1 MSVEQVKAQTAQ
13 QWGLIPNEVYKM
25 LANVLDKIKI
35 SLALYSSLPEF
46 FPLQDDLNN
55 VHLQFLWREHIGAGQ
70 IQCGCWVQTN
80 TCIKVILVLWWDF
93 FPFPAFAGFQMQ
105 TYT

>member
-1 MSVEQVKAQTAQ
+1 
-13 QWGLIPNEVYKM
+13 M

-35 SLALYSSLPEF
+35 SLALHSSLPERKF
-46 FPLQDDLNN
+46 LSLQGDLNN
-55 VHLQFLWREHIGAGQ
+55 VHLQFLRREHIGAGQ
-70 IQCGCWVQTN
+70 IQCGCRVQN
-80 TCIKVILVLWWDF
+80 QYLHQGYFGVVVRFF